1 MFRKAVFMETWGTE
15 GSAFPTETLFLALA
29 LPEALCSWHYG
40 SLSRS
45 LARLGGGSTGCLG
58 VLRGCCPVLLALC
71 GAFPMS
77 CSEHGDGRD
86 AGG

>member
-1 MFRKAVFMETWGTE
+1 M

-29 LPEALCSWHYG
+29 LPKALCSWHYG
-40 SLSRS
+40 SLS
-45 LARLGGGSTGCLG
+45 ARQAWLEGLSTGCQA
-58 VLRGCCPVLLALC
+58 VLRGCCPALLALC

-77 CSEHGDGRD
+77 CPEHGKGRD